1 MLEVEENVRNTCGAS
16 KREAKHM
23 TMEETA
29 FDLEHQSGLPDV
41 AIAFSSVFD
50 APLYNSVE
58 GA

>member
-1 MLEVEENVRNTCGAS
+1 
-16 KREAKHM
+16 M
-23 TMEETA
+23 TMEETS
-29 FDLEHQSGLPDV
+29 FDLEHQSLCRGLPPDV

>member
-41 AIAFSSVFD
+41 AIAFSF
-50 APLYNSVE
+50 LKRF
-58 GA
+58 